1 MTAIALPAAISLP
14 RRRTW
19 TRQRW
24 ATVGTAAALAGQPLL
39 QPSGPGNSSPVDLLT
54 MFAIVSVGVW
64 AVRAAVPVRAP
75 YLVGG
80 GLMIVGGAVAGAV
93 GPMPG
98 TALLALVQDVVL
110 LMWCAAVA
118 TLAERGRRLHLL
130 ASAWAYGAVASAA
143 ILLVGVLTHV
153 SAITGVTEREG
164 NRVMFTFGD
173 PNYAGLYWVMSI
185 FLVYATARPRHR
197 GVRILGY
204 ALLLTA
210 LALSESNG
218 GVVALGVGC
227 AVVFVVRQVRRR
239 GTMGGVA
246 AGLAMLCIAGA
257 LTVFVPFSAVQ
268 TWARDSNQPLLV
280 NSIGRSDSS
289 SEQRSELIHES
300 VLLYETDGWQG
311 SGPASTK
318 ALLIDR
324 GYSYAKEAHDDYLA
338 ALTERGPIG
347 LLGLLVVIVAAIA
360 YGSVV
365 ARRATRAERPDGGD
379 TNSLPHPA
387 GLLAALL
394 AAAVAGGYYEVLH
407 FRFVWAAL
415 ALVAACAGSTILDKR
430 SAGERR

>member
-1 MTAIALPAAISLP
+1 MTAIALPSPFSVP
-14 RRRTW
+14 RRLAW
-19 TRQRW
+19 TRHRW

-39 QPSGPGNSSPVDLLT
+39 QPSGPGNSSPVDVLT
-54 MFAIVSVGVW
+54 LFAIVSVGVW
-64 AVRAAVPVRAP
+64 AIRGAVPVRAP

-80 GLMIVGGAVAGAV
+80 GLMIVGGALAGTV
-93 GPMPG
+93 GPLPG
-98 TALLALVQDVVL
+98 TALLALVQDVML
-110 LMWCAAVA
+110 LAWCAAIA

-130 ASAWAYGAVASAA
+130 ASAWAYGAVVSAA

-185 FLVYATARPRHR
+185 FLVYATARPRRR
-197 GVRILGY
+197 GVRFVGY
-204 ALLLTA
+204 ALLVTA
-210 LALSESNG
+210 LVLSESNG
-218 GVVALGVGC
+218 GVVALGVGL
-227 AVVFVVRQVRRR
+227 AAIFVMTQTRRR
-239 GTMGGVA
+239 GTMGGIA
-246 AGLAMLCIAGA
+246 AGLAVLSIAGA
-257 LTVFVPFSAVQ
+257 LTIFLPFSAVQ

-289 SEQRSELIHES
+289 SEQRSELINES
-300 VLLYETDGWQG
+300 VQLYTVDGWQG

-318 ALLIDR
+318 ALLTDR

-347 LLGLLVVIVAAIA
+347 LVGLLVIIVAAA
-360 YGSVV
+360 ARAGAV
-365 ARRATRAERPDGGD
+365 ARRAVRADNPDD
-379 TNSLPHPA
+379 DPSPLPRPA

-394 AAAVAGGYYEVLH
+394 AAGVAGGYYEVLH

-415 ALVAACAGSTILDKR
+415 ALVAAFAGATIRDKR
-430 SAGERR
+430 SAGRLS